1 MGRFSNLHQCTFK
14 SSAEYLKG
22 SAVYFESN
30 ALPSIL
36 INKHIKNIWKF
47 DLSKAASIHLMKAL
61 HF

>member
-1 MGRFSNLHQCTFK
+1 MGRFWNLHQCTFK

-30 ALPSIL
+30 ALSSLL

-47 DLSKAASIHLMKAL
+47 DL
-61 HF
+61 